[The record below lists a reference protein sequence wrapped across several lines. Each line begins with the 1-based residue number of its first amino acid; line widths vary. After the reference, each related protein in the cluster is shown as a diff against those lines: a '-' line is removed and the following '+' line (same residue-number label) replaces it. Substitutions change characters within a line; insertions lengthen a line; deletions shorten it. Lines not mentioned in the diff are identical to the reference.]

1 MSAPA
6 QSETGRRGWRSPR
19 GMRSG
24 QWLWLLLGL
33 GTWTMIVAWLLR
45 FSCHQLGWNGAHTQQ
60 LVCYSDIGYLFTTRG
75 MSDGSFA
82 YLSQDP
88 SALLEY
94 PLLQSLIATTTGRAA
109 YGLGEGLPVPTVQNI
124 YFDLNA
130 ALLLL
135 VWLAVVV
142 MVAAMGTSTVHTA
155 ALAVSPAVAATAL
168 INWDLWPVLTSVAA
182 LLAFQRS
189 RWAVGGVLLGLG
201 TALKL
206 WPFVMLGAVIVLAL
220 RRRELRPAVM
230 AVVSAVVAWVVVNV
244 PFALWDRQQW
254 SWFWSFSGERG
265 AGFSSIYHVWNVV
278 WAPELGAQPLAAE
291 SLNVIAYGVFA
302 LCCAGVLVL
311 GLKARREPTLA
322 ELSLLIV
329 AAFVLTNKV
338 YSPQFVLW
346 LVPLVILAAP
356 RLREYAVWQVI
367 EVVHWIA
374 VFTWLYSMVAD
385 QPNAEAMGRF
395 YAAAVVLHILAVV
408 WLCARV
414 VVRLLRGL
422 PVYDPDRIGGSASET
437 GSSPAILSADRSA
450 GSFPARPLII
460 AGEPDT
466 RAGGAGR
473 HG

>member
-1 MSAPA
+1 M
-6 QSETGRRGWRSPR
+6 G
-19 GMRSG
+19 SG
-24 QWLWLLLGL
+24 QRLWLLLGL
-33 GTWTMIVAWLLR
+33 GTWTMAVAWLLR
-45 FSCHQLGWNGAHTQQ
+45 LPCHQLGWNGAHTYQ

-75 MSDGSFA
+75 MADGHFA

-94 PLLQSLIATTTGRAA
+94 PLLQSLIATATGRAA
-109 YGLGEGLPVPTVQNI
+109 YGLGSGLSVPSVQNL

-130 ALLLL
+130 VLLLL

-142 MVAAMGTSTVHTA
+142 IVAAMGTSTVRTA

-168 INWDLWPVLTSVAA
+168 INWDLWPVLASVAA
-182 LLAFQRS
+182 LVAFQRG

-220 RRRELRPAVM
+220 RRREVRPALM
-230 AVVSAVVAWVVVNV
+230 AVGSSVVAWTVVNV

-254 SWFWSFSGERG
+254 GWFWSFSGERG
-265 AGFSSIYHVWNVV
+265 AGFSSIYHVWNAV
-278 WAPELGAQPLAAE
+278 WAPDLGAEPLSAQ
-291 SLNVIAYGVFA
+291 SLNVIAYGAFA
-302 LCCAGVLVL
+302 LCCAGILVL
-311 GLKARREPTLA
+311 GLKAEREPSLA

-374 VFTWLYSMVAD
+374 IFSWLHSMITD
-385 QPNAEAMGRF
+385 QPDAEAMSRF
-395 YAAAVVLHILAVV
+395 YAAAVVLHMLAVL

-414 VVRLLRGL
+414 VVRLLRGR
-422 PVYDPDRIGGSASET
+422 PVHDPEGISADVDET
-437 GSSPAILSADRSA
+437 EAAPAILSADRSA
-450 GSFPARPLII
+450 GSSPVRLPSA
-460 AGEPDT
+460 AGVPDT
-466 RAGGAGR
+466 GAEGAGR